1 MIASTNNRTVTL
13 TWMLELA
20 TVLAVTSFAL
30 ITEELVLHFS
40 YLKYPV
46 CLNPFFQLVIPEIV
60 LPLSYLSSLS
70 THLLISLISMHTYIH
85 TYIYRDY
92 HFKLPASKCLNRTN
106 NKNENRPKIINHW
119 LKLKMQ
125 LTNQYDQL
133 VLVEVWRT
141 SRWVQLLVDLQVQVQ
156 GHHR

>member
-1 MIASTNNRTVTL
+1 MIASTNARTVTI
-13 TWMLELA
+13 TWMLVLA
-20 TVLAVTSFAL
+20 TVLAVTSIAL

-70 THLLISLISMHTYIH
+70 THLLISLISIH

-92 HFKLPASKCLNRTN
+92 HF
-106 NKNENRPKIINHW
+106 
-119 LKLKMQ
+119 
-125 LTNQYDQL
+125 
-133 VLVEVWRT
+133 
-141 SRWVQLLVDLQVQVQ
+141 
-156 GHHR
+156 